1 MVPAKVNCH
10 VIHFAFPFL
19 VPCIACLRVE
29 FTNPLPKSLDSSLW
43 ACASLPPSFIHPLY
57 PHWGIMPKNCVKLRL
72 FIDELLIFPENTRTS
87 SPSQNRACFFPIR
100 LYVDFAFF
108 SFANALAFHLRSC
121 KTVDECSLNA
131 RSTAVLLLPSL
142 EYQDCKRVE
151 VRLYVHILTQSICQC
166 PLCL

>member
-87 SPSQNRACFFPIR
+87 SPSQNGASFFPSDYTLI
-100 LYVDFAFF
+100 LLFF
-108 SFANALAFHLRSC
+108 PLLMLWLSIYGVAKLWMSVVWTHDLRQSSSPL
-121 KTVDECSLNA
+121 D
-131 RSTAVLLLPSL
+131 
-142 EYQDCKRVE
+142 YKRVE

-166 PLCL
+166 PLSL